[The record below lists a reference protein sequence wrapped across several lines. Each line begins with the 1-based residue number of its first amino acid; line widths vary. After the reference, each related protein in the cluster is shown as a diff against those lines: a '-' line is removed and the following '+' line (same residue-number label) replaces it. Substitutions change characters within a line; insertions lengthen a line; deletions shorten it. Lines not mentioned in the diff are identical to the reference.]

1 MEKFKNIVEK
11 SEVFYMD
18 WECACN
24 LCEDEMSGHIHGPWV
39 QAWMREH
46 GWSQEDIDAREDFF
60 LVRSMLKGLQDLARR
75 GTHHDTNPTRR
86 TPQGDEAQA
95 ADLWWNRYLM
105 SADQAV
111 RVRAERALRDAGAR
125 S

>member
-1 MEKFKNIVEK
+1 
-11 SEVFYMD
+11 
-18 WECACN
+18 
-24 LCEDEMSGHIHGPWV
+24 LCEDEFGGSTFDWYVRDAMKSYGWTDEEL
-39 QAWMREH
+39 ARREEFVAVFH
-46 GWSQEDIDAREDFF
+46 LA
-60 LVRSMLKGLQDLARR
+60 KGLKDLARR
-75 GTHHDTNPTRR
+75 GTHHDMNPTRR